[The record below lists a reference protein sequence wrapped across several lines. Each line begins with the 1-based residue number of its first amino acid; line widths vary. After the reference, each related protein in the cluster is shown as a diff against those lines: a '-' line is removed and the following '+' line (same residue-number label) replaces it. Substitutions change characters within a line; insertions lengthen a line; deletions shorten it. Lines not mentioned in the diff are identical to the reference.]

1 MASFSAFKRRKLP
14 STVQAYCG
22 DHPVSDHGSRT
33 ETRRSPG
40 SEDLSVSVRNL
51 TYAELAEIWGVSKDA
66 ARKKVEGL
74 RLPRTRGND
83 GRARVTIDLEEVTHT
98 PKPCRPEET
107 RAGDLPVSTGSP
119 PSEVIA
125 LQARIAELQ
134 SDLARERS
142 DRERDRENLERERA
156 ERRQERERVD
166 CLTDNL
172 SAMTRD
178 LARIVEDAAIRER
191 ELQGC
196 LADETARTRKEQ
208 DRLKGEADAARREL
222 AEWRARSWWRRLAG

>member
-1 MASFSAFKRRKLP
+1 M
-14 STVQAYCG
+14 
-22 DHPVSDHGSRT
+22 
-33 ETRRSPG
+33 
-40 SEDLSVSVRNL
+40 SVRNV

-98 PKPCRPEET
+98 PKPAKPEAEPG
-107 RAGDLPVSTGSP
+107 APPVSSGSP
-119 PSEVIA
+119 PLELTA
-125 LQARIAELQ
+125 LQARIADLQ

-156 ERRQERERVD
+156 ERLQERDRAD
-166 CLTDNL
+166 QLTNEL

-178 LARIVEDAAIRER
+178 LARIVEEAGTRER
-191 ELQGC
+191 ELQAC
-196 LADETARTRKEQ
+196 LTRETVTAHEERV
-208 DRLKGEADAARREL
+208 RLVREADGARHEL
-222 AEWRARSWWRRLAG
+222 AEWRGKSWWRRLAG